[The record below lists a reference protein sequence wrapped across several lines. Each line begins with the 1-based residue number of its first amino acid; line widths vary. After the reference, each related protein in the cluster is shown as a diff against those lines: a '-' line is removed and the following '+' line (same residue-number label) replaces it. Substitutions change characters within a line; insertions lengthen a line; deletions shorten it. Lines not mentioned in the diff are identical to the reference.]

1 MKIDERHLAQ
11 LAAVVEAGSVTAGAA
26 RLHLTQ
32 PAVSRTLSAL
42 ERRIG
47 EPLFV
52 KGRRPLRPTLLGAS
66 LAAHGARVLAASRL
80 ASETLERHRRGDA
93 GLVRIGG
100 TPFFMDALVGPMIA
114 RFQREAPDV
123 RVEQGYGYTEELVAL
138 VRDDRLDLALCP
150 IDLLEPGSGL
160 RFVELLP
167 GRNVVACRTGHPLV
181 AGRPAGT
188 GRPPAADLLA
198 HPWVAPPPGSPLYA
212 DLRRMLQTL
221 GASEVDIRLSGGS
234 LASVVSYLGA
244 SDALAILPHSV
255 VFAYRRDGAITA
267 LPVDVEQPPRALGL
281 LHLADGVQAPAVTRF
296 GGHLETEFGELKH
309 LIARHERAVV
319 WGS

>member
-11 LAAVVEAGSVTAGAA
+11 LAAVVEAGGVTAGAA

-32 PAVSRTLSAL
+32 PAVSRTLAAL
-42 ERRIG
+42 ERRVG

-52 KGRRPLRPTLLGAS
+52 RGRRPLRPTLLGAS
-66 LAAHGARVLAASRL
+66 LAAHGARILAASRL

-93 GLVRIGG
+93 GVVRVGG

-123 RVEQGYGYTEELVAL
+123 RVEQGHGYTEELVRL

-150 IDLLEPGSGL
+150 VDLLDPVSEL

-167 GRNVVACRTGHPLV
+167 GRNVVACRTDHPLL
-181 AGRPAGT
+181 AARPAAG
-188 GRPPAADLLA
+188 AALLA

-212 DLRRMLQTL
+212 DLRRLLQTL

-234 LASVVSYLGA
+234 LGSVVSYLGA

-255 VFAYRRDGAITA
+255 VFAYRRDGPITA
-267 LPVDVEQPPRALGL
+267 LPIDVEHPPRTLGL
-281 LHLADGVQAPAVTRF
+281 LHPADGAQAPAAARF
-296 GGHLETEFGELKH
+296 CRHVEREFGELRH

-319 WGS
+319 WGG